1 MATKS
6 RPTAPKRAYQR
17 LIEFDEVEPRVWRR
31 LWVPDTL
38 TLARLDRVIQIAMGW
53 TNSHPHEFEVD
64 GNRYGI
70 PDVEGIYEMMTL
82 DDRRHK
88 VGAVLGDSVSGFRY
102 TYDFGDNWRHTV
114 TVEDRLLPD
123 ESFNTWP
130 ACIAGQN
137 ACPPGGR
144 WRRGRLRRV
153 RGGEPRRACRDVAVE
168 RRTLRPN
175 RVRPQRDKRRTAQ
188 VALTHVRRPWGDFEQ
203 GWTRTR
209 RRVATTRNR
218 DRGLHRRG
226 PLGQGKVPRP
236 RVTHVMP
243 GHVG

>member
-137 ACPPGGR
+137 ACPPEDVGGVGGYAEFVGASHDEHAVM
-144 WRRGRLRRV
+144 WQWSGGPFDPTGFDLNATNAVLHRLR
-153 RGGEPRRACRDVAVE
+153 
-168 RRTLRPN
+168 
-175 RVRPQRDKRRTAQ
+175 
-188 VALTHVRRPWGDFEQ
+188 
-203 GWTRTR
+203 
-209 RRVATTRNR
+209 
-218 DRGLHRRG
+218 
-226 PLGQGKVPRP
+226 
-236 RVTHVMP
+236 
-243 GHVG
+243 